1 MSVSTSD
8 GKNEVVEMAAVVAID
23 QVSPRASKSLSF
35 SSIHYSVLAKKDGNS
50 KEKIMKPILRNIS
63 GSLNGGQ
70 MMCVLGPSGS
80 GKTSLVQ
87 IIAGAIKSTNS
98 GTHSVSGSILVD
110 GENLTPT
117 AFRRISGFVTQ
128 EDVFEGCLT
137 VEETLGF
144 KAALMLGNMN
154 AQERRHRVEEVIDS
168 LQLHS
173 CRSTYIGDDANPYLK
188 GISGGEKRRLA
199 IAIEILDP
207 SKSVLLADEPTSGL
221 DAASAQAVVNL
232 LRSLADEGMTVLA
245 TLHQPRT
252 SIMGKFNAMMVMAKG
267 RAVYYGSVGAYPAYL
282 TDALRIDIPVHD
294 SPYDLLLDVMNPT
307 IAEATSTP
315 DRIRALAPGEKGGDI
330 VEIMADLLDGKMG
343 WNGGAALAVD
353 GEKGH
358 AALSTTM
365 EIIPHDGGNS
375 ATFFRWLQ
383 VTWILFH
390 RTAVIKLRDPIC
402 LATQISSAILMGLIY
417 GALYIRVYDK
427 SSISFSVLDAQ
438 MCIVM
443 TVLMAVWLPY
453 DVTLT
458 FPKER
463 RVFLRERKAGLY
475 TTSAF
480 FIARITADMPAHIL
494 SAVIMA
500 IIVWCMAALN
510 IALGAFILIVTYG
523 ILIGASIM
531 QLIGAVARTFEE
543 ANIYMMI
550 ILMMSMML
558 GTGFV
563 RETPYFLKWARNISV
578 MGITS
583 DLAMYREFKDVP
595 SKYGDAQSIYKQ
607 YGVLITDEAQQ
618 WNGVLTLFY
627 IWLVTRCLCFLGVKF
642 CFTGRTFAED
652 WRD

>member
-1 MSVSTSD
+1 M
-8 GKNEVVEMAAVVAID
+8 VAID
-23 QVSPRASKSLSF
+23 QVVPRASKSLSF
-35 SSIHYSVLAKKDGNS
+35 SNIDYSVSVKKDGDASN
-50 KEKIMKPILRNIS
+50 EKIMKPILRNIN
-63 GSLNGGQ
+63 GSLRGGQ
-70 MMCVLGPSGS
+70 MMCILGPSGS

-98 GTHSVSGSILVD
+98 GTHSVSGSILID

-137 VEETLGF
+137 VEETLRF

-154 AQERRHRVEEVIDS
+154 ASERKQRVEDVIAS
-168 LQLHS
+168 LQLQS

-252 SIMGKFNAMMVMAKG
+252 SIMSRFDSMMVMAKG
-267 RAVYYGSVGAYPAYL
+267 RAVYYGSVDDYTAYL
-282 TDALRIDIPVHD
+282 TKTLHIEIPVHD

-307 IAEATSTP
+307 IAEATSTSAA
-315 DRIRALAPGEKGGDI
+315 IKALSPVGDGDI
-330 VEIMADLLDGKMG
+330 CEIMADILYEKMEWTKAVDAQAANTSLEVKLLD
-343 WNGGAALAVD
+343 
-353 GEKGH
+353 
-358 AALSTTM
+358 S
-365 EIIPHDGGNS
+365 GNS
-375 ATFFRWLQ
+375 ITVLRWLQ
-383 VTWILFH
+383 VTGVIFH

-402 LATQISSAILMGLIY
+402 LMTQISSAILMGLIY
-417 GALYIRVYDK
+417 GALYIKVYDK
-427 SSISFSVLDAQ
+427 SSVSFSVLDAQ

-475 TTSAF
+475 TTSSF

-494 SAVIMA
+494 SAIIMA
-500 IIVWCMAALN
+500 IIVWSMAELN

-550 ILMMSMML
+550 VLMMSMML

-583 DLAMYREFKDVP
+583 DLAMYREFKQVP
-595 SKYGDAQSIYKQ
+595 AKYGDAQSIYKQ
-607 YGVLITDEAQQ
+607 YGVLITNETQQ
-618 WNGVLTLFY
+618 WDGVLILFY
-627 IWLVTRCLCFLGVKF
+627 IWLITRFLCFLGVKF

>member
-1 MSVSTSD
+1 MSTNNNEIEMSTI
-8 GKNEVVEMAAVVAID
+8 VAVD
-23 QVSPRASKSLSF
+23 QVSYHIPRASKSMSF
-35 SSIHYSVLAKKDGNS
+35 SNIHYSVSVKKDDS
-50 KEKIMKPILRNIS
+50 SSEKIMKPILRNVN
-63 GSLNGGQ
+63 GSLKGGE

-87 IIAGAIKSTNS
+87 IVAGAIKSTNS
-98 GTHSVSGSILVD
+98 GTHSVSGCILVD

-137 VEETLGF
+137 VEETIGF
-144 KAALMLGNMN
+144 KASLMLGNMN
-154 AQERRHRVEEVIDS
+154 ASDRKQRLEEVIAS
-168 LQLHS
+168 LQLQS
-173 CRSTYIGDDANPYLK
+173 CRSTYIGDDANPYMK

-199 IAIEILDP
+199 IAIEILDS
-207 SKSVLLADEPTSGL
+207 SKSILLADEATSGL

-232 LRSLADEGMTVLA
+232 LRTFADEGMTVLA

-252 SIMGKFNAMMVMAKG
+252 SIMSKFDTVMVMAKG
-267 RAVYYGSVGAYPAYL
+267 RAVYYGKVDDYTRYL
-282 TDALRIDIPVHD
+282 TENLQIEIPVHD
-294 SPYDLLLDVMNPT
+294 SPYDLLLDVMNPA
-307 IAEATSTP
+307 IAEATSNS
-315 DRIRALAPGEKGGDI
+315 DRIKTLSPNDDGDI
-330 VEIMADLLDGKMG
+330 CEIMADILYDKMG
-343 WNGGAALAVD
+343 WSKD
-353 GEKGH
+353 IDGH
-358 AALSTTM
+358 ASFELNKGDS
-365 EIIPHDGGNS
+365 GNS
-375 ATFFRWLQ
+375 ITALRWLQ
-383 VTWILFH
+383 VTGILFH
-390 RTAVIKLRDPIC
+390 RTAIIKLRDPIC
-402 LATQISSAILMGLIY
+402 LMTQLASAILMGVIY

-427 SSISFSVLDAQ
+427 SSISFSILDAQ

-443 TVLMAVWLPY
+443 SVLMAVWLPY

-480 FIARITADMPAHIL
+480 FIARITADMPGHIL
-494 SAVIMA
+494 SAIIMA
-500 IIVWCMAALN
+500 IIVWSMADLN
-510 IALGAFILIVTYG
+510 IGLGAFILIMTYG

-550 ILMMSMML
+550 VLMMSMML

-563 RETPYFLKWARNISV
+563 RETPSYLKWARNISV

-583 DLAMYREFKDVP
+583 DLAMYREFKHVP
-595 SKYGDAQSIYKQ
+595 EKYGNAQSIYSE
-607 YGVLITDEAQQ
+607 YGVLITNEKQQ
-618 WNGVLTLFY
+618 WNGVLILLY
-627 IWLVTRCLCFLGVKF
+627 IWLISRFLCFLGVKF
-642 CFTGRTFAED
+642 CFTGRTLAED

>member
-1 MSVSTSD
+1 MS
-8 GKNEVVEMAAVVAID
+8 AVVAID
-23 QVSPRASKSLSF
+23 QVSYHIPRASKALSF
-35 SSIHYSVLAKKDGNS
+35 SNIHYSVSVKKDDS
-50 KEKIMKPILRNIS
+50 SSEKIMKPILRNVS
-63 GSLNGGQ
+63 GNLKGGE

-87 IIAGAIKSTNS
+87 IVAGAIKSTNS
-98 GTHSVSGSILVD
+98 GTHSVSGCILVD

-137 VEETLGF
+137 VEETIGF
-144 KAALMLGNMN
+144 KASLMLGNMS
-154 AQERRHRVEEVIDS
+154 ALDRKQRLEEVIAS
-168 LQLHS
+168 LQLQS
-173 CRSTYIGDDANPYLK
+173 CRSTYIGDDANPYMK

-199 IAIEILDP
+199 IAIEILDS
-207 SKSVLLADEPTSGL
+207 SKSILLADEATSGL

-232 LRSLADEGMTVLA
+232 LRTFADEGMTVLA

-252 SIMGKFNAMMVMAKG
+252 SIMSKFDTMMVMAKG
-267 RAVYYGSVGAYPAYL
+267 RAVYYGKVDDYTRYL
-282 TDALRIDIPVHD
+282 TENLQIEIPVHD
-294 SPYDLLLDVMNPT
+294 SPYDLLLDVMNPA
-307 IAEATSTP
+307 IAEATSNS
-315 DRIRALAPGEKGGDI
+315 DRIKSLSPSDDGDI
-330 VEIMADLLDGKMG
+330 CEIMADILYDKMG
-343 WNGGAALAVD
+343 WSKDIDA
-353 GEKGH
+353 H
-358 AALSTTM
+358 ASFELNIGDS
-365 EIIPHDGGNS
+365 GNS
-375 ATFFRWLQ
+375 ITALRWLQ
-383 VTWILFH
+383 VTGILFH

-402 LATQISSAILMGLIY
+402 LMTQLSSAILMGVIY
-417 GALYIRVYDK
+417 GALYIKVYDK
-427 SSISFSVLDAQ
+427 SSISFSLLDAQ

-443 TVLMAVWLPY
+443 SVLMAVWLPY

-480 FIARITADMPAHIL
+480 FIARITADMPGHIL
-494 SAVIMA
+494 SAIIMA
-500 IIVWCMAALN
+500 IIVWSMADLN
-510 IALGAFILIVTYG
+510 IGLGAFILIMSYG

-550 ILMMSMML
+550 VLMMSMML

-563 RETPYFLKWARNISV
+563 RETPSYLKWARNISV

-583 DLAMYREFKDVP
+583 DLAMYREFKHVP
-595 SKYGDAQSIYKQ
+595 AKYGDAQSIYSE
-607 YGVLITDEAQQ
+607 YGVLITNEKEQ
-618 WNGVLTLFY
+618 WNGVLILLY
-627 IWLVTRCLCFLGVKF
+627 IWLISRFLCFLGVKF

>member
-1 MSVSTSD
+1 MTSTWSIS
-8 GKNEVVEMAAVVAID
+8 KNDVVEEAAVVAID
-23 QVSPRASKSLSF
+23 QVVPRASKSLSF
-35 SSIHYSVLAKKDGNS
+35 SNIDYSVSVKKDGDASN
-50 KEKIMKPILRNIS
+50 EKIMKPILRNIN
-63 GSLNGGQ
+63 GSLRGGQ
-70 MMCVLGPSGS
+70 MMCILGPSGS

-98 GTHSVSGSILVD
+98 GTHSVSGSILID

-137 VEETLGF
+137 VEETLRF

-154 AQERRHRVEEVIDS
+154 ASERKQRVEDVIAS
-168 LQLHS
+168 LQLQS

-252 SIMGKFNAMMVMAKG
+252 SIMSRFDSMMVMAKG
-267 RAVYYGSVGAYPAYL
+267 RAVYYGSVDDYTAYL
-282 TDALRIDIPVHD
+282 TKTLHIEIPVHD

-307 IAEATSTP
+307 IAEATSTSAA
-315 DRIRALAPGEKGGDI
+315 IKALSPVGDGDI
-330 VEIMADLLDGKMG
+330 CEIMADILYEKMEWTKAVDAQAANTSLEVKLLD
-343 WNGGAALAVD
+343 
-353 GEKGH
+353 
-358 AALSTTM
+358 S
-365 EIIPHDGGNS
+365 GNS
-375 ATFFRWLQ
+375 ITVLRWLQ
-383 VTWILFH
+383 VTGVIFH

-402 LATQISSAILMGLIY
+402 LMTQISSAILMGLIY
-417 GALYIRVYDK
+417 GALYIKVYDK
-427 SSISFSVLDAQ
+427 SSVSFSVLDAQ

-475 TTSAF
+475 TTSSF

-494 SAVIMA
+494 SAIIMA
-500 IIVWCMAALN
+500 IIVWSMAELN

-550 ILMMSMML
+550 VLMMSMML

-583 DLAMYREFKDVP
+583 DLAMYREFKQVP
-595 SKYGDAQSIYKQ
+595 AKYGDAQSIYKQ
-607 YGVLITDEAQQ
+607 YGVLITNETQQ
-618 WNGVLTLFY
+618 WDGVLILFY
-627 IWLVTRCLCFLGVKF
+627 IWLITRFLCFLGVKF

>member
-1 MSVSTSD
+1 MK
-8 GKNEVVEMAAVVAID
+8 GNIVEMQEVVAIG
-23 QVSPRASKSLSF
+23 VPSFIKGKSKALNF
-35 SSIHYSVLAKKDGNS
+35 SSIEYSVSVKNDSGPSSN
-50 KEKIMKPILRNIS
+50 EKIMKPILRNVS
-63 GSLNGGQ
+63 GSLKGGQ
-70 MMCVLGPSGS
+70 MMCILGPSGS

-98 GTHSVSGSILVD
+98 GTHSVSGCVLVD

-117 AFRRISGFVTQ
+117 AFRRLSGFVTQ

-137 VEETLGF
+137 VEETIGF

-154 AQERRHRVEEVIDS
+154 ASERKQRVEEVIAS
-168 LQLHS
+168 LQLQN
-173 CRSTYIGDDANPYLK
+173 CRSTFIGDDANAYLK

-207 SKSVLLADEPTSGL
+207 SKSILLADEPTSGL

-232 LRSLADEGMTVLA
+232 LRSLADDGMTVLT

-252 SIMGKFNAMMVMAKG
+252 SIMSKFDTMMVMAKG
-267 RAVYYGSVGAYPAYL
+267 RAVYYGSVADYTGYL
-282 TDALRIDIPVHD
+282 TDTLHIQIPVHD

-307 IAEATSTP
+307 IAEASSAS
-315 DRIRALAPGEKGGDI
+315 DIIKALSLSPSGDGDI
-330 VEIMADLLDGKMG
+330 CEIMADILYDKMEWKQTIDANAAKSSFEANHLLDSGSSIT
-343 WNGGAALAVD
+343 AL
-353 GEKGH
+353 
-358 AALSTTM
+358 
-365 EIIPHDGGNS
+365 
-375 ATFFRWLQ
+375 RWLQ
-383 VTWILFH
+383 VTCIIFH

-402 LATQISSAILMGLIY
+402 LITQISSAILMGLIY
-417 GALYIRVYDK
+417 GALYINVYDK
-427 SSISFSVLDAQ
+427 SSVSFSVLDAQ

-475 TTSAF
+475 TTSSF

-494 SAVIMA
+494 SAIILA
-500 IIVWCMAALN
+500 IIVWCMADLN

-550 ILMMSMML
+550 VLMMSMML

-583 DLAMYREFKDVP
+583 DLAMYREFKHVP
-595 SKYGDAQSIYKQ
+595 AKYGDAQSIYKQ
-607 YGVLITDEAQQ
+607 YGVLITNEAEQ
-618 WNGVLTLFY
+618 WSGVLILFY
-627 IWLVTRCLCFLGVKF
+627 IWLITRVLCFLGVKF
-642 CFTGRTFAED
+642 LFTGRTLAED

>member
-1 MSVSTSD
+1 MVT
-8 GKNEVVEMAAVVAID
+8 ID
-23 QVSPRASKSLSF
+23 QVSYHVSRASKSLSF
-35 SSIHYSVLAKKDGNS
+35 SNIHYSVSAKKDGESSN
-50 KEKIMKPILRNIS
+50 EKFMKPILRNIS

-70 MMCVLGPSGS
+70 MMCILGPSGS

-98 GTHSVSGSILVD
+98 GTHSVSGCILID

-154 AQERRHRVEEVIDS
+154 ASERKRRVEDVIAS
-168 LQLHS
+168 LQLQS

-221 DAASAQAVVNL
+221 DAASAQAVANL

-252 SIMGKFNAMMVMAKG
+252 SIMSKFDSMMVMAKG
-267 RAVYYGSVGAYPAYL
+267 RAVYYGSVNDYTGYL
-282 TDALRIDIPVHD
+282 TNTLRIEIPVHD
-294 SPYDLLLDVMNPT
+294 SPFDLLLDVMNPT
-307 IAEATSTP
+307 IAEATSTS
-315 DRIRALAPGEKGGDI
+315 DRIKALSPAGDGDI
-330 VEIMADLLDGKMG
+330 CEIMADILCEKMDWSKEAVDAHAESSSFELNLLDGG
-343 WNGGAALAVD
+343 SSSITAL
-353 GEKGH
+353 
-358 AALSTTM
+358 
-365 EIIPHDGGNS
+365 
-375 ATFFRWLQ
+375 RWLQ
-383 VTWILFH
+383 VTGIIFH

-402 LATQISSAILMGLIY
+402 LMTQISSAILMGLIY
-417 GALYIRVYDK
+417 GALYVKVYDK
-427 SSISFSVLDAQ
+427 SSISFAVLDAQ

-480 FIARITADMPAHIL
+480 FVARVTADMPAHIL

-500 IIVWCMAALN
+500 IIVWSMAELN

-550 ILMMSMML
+550 VLMMSMML

-563 RETPYFLKWARNISV
+563 RETPYFLKWARSISV

-583 DLAMYREFKDVP
+583 DLAMYREFKQVP
-595 SKYGDAQSIYKQ
+595 AKFGDAQSIYRQ
-607 YGVLITDEAQQ
+607 YGVLITSEAEQ
-618 WNGVLTLFY
+618 WDGVLILFY
-627 IWLVTRCLCFLGVKF
+627 IWLITRFLCFLGVKF